1 MTDGKNRLL
10 KTKVICTLGP
20 ASSDPATIRA
30 LSRAGMDAARLNMS
44 HSKPEQARAVA
55 RSLRECEKE
64 SGKPLALLVD
74 LQGPKLRIGELA
86 EERRLVEGQRIVLA
100 PSDQAGPEDLPVTYA
115 TLADEVGLDGRILLD
130 DGRVELRVR
139 GVAPPRVEAEVVLG
153 GAIVGGKGI
162 NLPGVR
168 VSAPALTEKDLADL
182 ELALEIGADC
192 VALSFVRS
200 AEDVRDLRSRVP
212 DEVLVMAKIEKDVA
226 LDDIES
232 IIEESDAVMVARG
245 DLGTELPFEKVPLV
259 QKRIVRQANT
269 RYRPVVIATQMLE
282 SMVERPRPTR
292 AEVSDVANAILDG
305 TDAVLLAA
313 ETAVGRYPVAAVDAL
328 SRVIREIES
337 TSSVLATGPAYDV
350 PPPFQVDSGPT
361 SIELAVACATLEAV
375 RAIRAPAIVTLTS
388 SGFTARVVSS
398 RRPPVPIL
406 AVTDSPQVVRQ
417 LAMVWGIAAVFCP
430 KEASWDNMWEV
441 ARAELLARGLARPGD
456 RIVVTLGIPF
466 HVRGT
471 TNVLRIETLTT

>member
-1 MTDGKNRLL
+1 MNGGKEQLL

-20 ASSDPATIRA
+20 ASSDPETIQA

-44 HSKPEQARAVA
+44 HSTPEQVRAVA
-55 RSLRECEKE
+55 RSLRECAES

-74 LQGPKLRIGELA
+74 LRGPKLRVGELRSLRHL
-86 EERRLVEGQRIVLA
+86 EEGERLVLA
-100 PSDQAGPEDLPVTYA
+100 PSEQAGPDDLPVTYER
-115 TLADEVGLDGRILLD
+115 LAEELAVDDRILLD
-130 DGRVELRVR
+130 DGRIELRVR

-153 GAIVGGKGI
+153 GAISGGKGI

-168 VSAPALTEKDLADL
+168 VSAPALTKKDEADL
-182 ELALEIGADC
+182 ELALEVGADC

-200 AEDVRDLRSRVP
+200 AQDVRDLRSRLT
-212 DEVLVMAKIEKDVA
+212 ENVLVMAKIEKEVA
-226 LDDIES
+226 LGEIDA
-232 IIEESDAVMVARG
+232 IIEEADAVMVARG

-259 QKRIVRQANT
+259 QKRLVRKANT

-313 ETAVGRYPVAAVDAL
+313 ETAIGRYPVAAVRAL
-328 SRVIREIES
+328 ARVIREIES
-337 TSSVLATGPAYDV
+337 ASSVLATGPAYDV
-350 PPPFQVDSGPT
+350 PAASAAESGPT
-361 SIELAVACATLEAV
+361 SSELAVACATLEAV

-406 AVTDSPQVVRQ
+406 AVTDEPSVVRQ
-417 LAMVWGIAAVFCP
+417 LALVWGVAPLLCP
-430 KEASWDNMWEV
+430 REASWDNMWDV
-441 ARAELLARGLARPGD
+441 ARAGLLERGLARPGD
-456 RIVVTLGIPF
+456 RIVVTAGIPF

-471 TNVLRIETLTT
+471 TNLVRIETLT